1 MSRCSKR
8 RGGAG
13 PNRRGAFRVPAR
25 LPDIYG
31 PAASAVI
38 LPRTAVWI
46 SQKGVAESGGFVDSW
61 TSYLGGISC
70 TLAQATAGFRPA
82 YAAAAGVGGRPL
94 ISTDGVNDHLFGT
107 ITLGAA
113 HAANEWAI
121 TGDRVAL
128 SVLGNVVLGY
138 YQGGALRYGLR
149 DRTAQSFYNGVGTS
163 TLISPAIPA
172 NDPDGN
178 NQRWWC
184 TRDLATTSAAIGDG
198 ANTAISTGAAVVVS
212 YVDGQQVYWGS
223 SPGGVGGTATRV
235 QALDF
240 GELLS
245 ASQRQYLR
253 DLITYWTGIT
263 A

>member
-13 PNRRGAFRVPAR
+13 PNRRGAFR
-25 LPDIYG
+25 LG
-31 PAASAVI
+31 ASASIYSPAVSAAV
-38 LPRTAVWI
+38 LPRTAIWI
-46 SQKGVAESGGFVDSW
+46 SQKNVTESGGFVDSW
-61 TSYLGGISC
+61 GSYLGGISA
-70 TLAQATAGFRPA
+70 TLSGAGIQRPA
-82 YAAAAGVGGRPL
+82 YGASAGVGGRPL
-94 ISTDGVNDHLFGT
+94 ISFDGVDDNLSGV

-113 HAANEWAI
+113 HTANEWAI
-121 TGDRVAL
+121 TGDRTAL

-149 DRTAQSFYNGVGTS
+149 DRTVNAFYNGAGTIVLTIVGT
-163 TLISPAIPA
+163 PAT
-172 NDPDGN
+172 DPDGN

-184 TRDLATTSAAIGDG
+184 TRAPAPLAAIGHGGTTDG
-198 ANTAISTGAAVVVS
+198 STAAGAIVS
-212 YVDGQQVYWGS
+212 YIDGQSIYVGA
-223 SPGGVGGTATRV
+223 SPGGVGATSPRV
-235 QALDF
+235 QAIDF